1 MITASIIDY
10 LGKYKGGVMVSIGL
24 MLDEEYYDAIFYY
37 TDTQMIINTD
47 NAMKEAIGD
56 IEAHENYYTLMES
69 LINMVQPYE
78 EVYKTLEEYI
88 DNEDQQVQDIS

>member
-10 LGKYKGGVMVSIGL
+10 LGKYEGGVMVSIGL
-24 MLDEEYYDAIFYY
+24 MLNDKYYDAIFYY
-37 TDTQMIINTD
+37 TETQMIINTD
-47 NAMKEAIGD
+47 DVMKKDIGD
-56 IEAHENYYTLMES
+56 IEQHDSYYDLMES
-69 LINMVQPYE
+69 LINLVQPYE

>member
-10 LGKYKGGVMVSIGL
+10 LGKYEGGVMVSVGL
-24 MLDEEYYDAIFYY
+24 MLGEEYYDAIFYY
-37 TDTQMIINTD
+37 TETEMIINTD
-47 NAMKEAIGD
+47 QRMKESIGD
-56 IEAHENYYTLMES
+56 IETHESYYTLMES

-88 DNEDQQVQDIS
+88 DNEDQQVQDIP